1 MIEIL
6 LLLWIL
12 AGAGW
17 FWSSSQVANEA
28 ARAFGRS
35 ACEAADVQWLDQNV
49 QLVAMRLRRRPD
61 GWLAIEREYRFDYSR
76 DGETRQS
83 GRVTLLGRRLQ
94 ALSGPA

>member
-49 QLVAMRLRRRPD
+49 QLVAMRLRR
-61 GWLAIEREYRFDYSR
+61 
-76 DGETRQS
+76 
-83 GRVTLLGRRLQ
+83 
-94 ALSGPA
+94 